1 MREIVFLR
9 KHSEKWK
16 SFEEIIR
23 NSREADPDKL
33 AELYIDLTNDL
44 AFAQSNFPGTKTTE
58 YLNQLSLKV
67 HDKLYKNKK
76 EDSRRFITFW
86 SKEIPELFARKQKEL
101 FISFAIF
108 GIAFL
113 IGYLSAHEDP
123 DFTRLILGD
132 AYVNMTIEN
141 IENSDPLA
149 VYKDE
154 RAFSMFLGITMNNIM
169 VSFNAFVLGLITA
182 VGTAYLLMLNG
193 IMLGSFLQFF
203 QEYDLL
209 TESLLVV
216 FIHGTLEISAII
228 LAGAAG
234 IVLGNSFL
242 FPGTYSRGKAFIRG
256 AREGIKMVVGLVP
269 IFIIAGMLESFVTR
283 YTEMPLWLS
292 LLIIVGSLL
301 FILYYFIIY
310 PNLLKLRRA

>member
-310 PNLLKLRRA
+310 PNLLNLRRA